1 MYVDINT
8 DVVNMTFIRIMRYGE
23 FVKHCWSWL
32 VLWLNH
38 TKEIEIRV
46 YQHQIINFN
55 TYQSD
60 ISLSSQ
66 FVILFVRYKS
76 CQLYHFFKFVKGI
89 TECIWRTEIKT
100 LANKPTISVWAG
112 AHGQLILAW
121 VHRHNI
127 NRLVPL
133 SVLQQPKKGRVLSS
147 DSGQ

>member
-8 DVVNMTFIRIMRYGE
+8 DIVNMTFIRIMRYGE

-66 FVILFVRYKS
+66 FVILFVR
-76 CQLYHFFKFVKGI
+76 
-89 TECIWRTEIKT
+89 
-100 LANKPTISVWAG
+100 
-112 AHGQLILAW
+112 
-121 VHRHNI
+121 
-127 NRLVPL
+127 
-133 SVLQQPKKGRVLSS
+133 
-147 DSGQ
+147 